1 MRGRHATID
10 MTDIAVTSST
20 QLYMRNV
27 GETAETKVGG
37 WHSGVVVSS
46 VASQREGSELLR
58 VCPVMDWRPVQGL
71 YTYKY

>member
-1 MRGRHATID
+1 

-46 VASQREGSELLR
+46 VASQQEGSELLC

-71 YTYKY
+71 YTYKYIYINM